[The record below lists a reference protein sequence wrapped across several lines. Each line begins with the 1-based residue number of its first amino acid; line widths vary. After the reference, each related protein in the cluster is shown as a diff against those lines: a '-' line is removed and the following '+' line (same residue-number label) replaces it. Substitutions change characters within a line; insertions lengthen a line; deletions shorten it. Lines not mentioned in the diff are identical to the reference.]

1 MKHAKGCDAP
11 PEKPTISSTFSGRKK
26 NENKSRF
33 LSPSHGNFKVM
44 NSIGV
49 NPFARE
55 LQFLGTASFAAIN
68 TKRPPGV
75 TDYVGICS

>member
-1 MKHAKGCDAP
+1 
-11 PEKPTISSTFSGRKK
+11 
-26 NENKSRF
+26 
-33 LSPSHGNFKVM
+33 M